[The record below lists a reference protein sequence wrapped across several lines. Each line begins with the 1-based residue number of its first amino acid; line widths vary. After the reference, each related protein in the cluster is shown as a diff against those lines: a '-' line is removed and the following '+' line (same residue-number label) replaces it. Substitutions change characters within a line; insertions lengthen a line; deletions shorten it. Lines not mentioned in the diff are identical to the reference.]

1 MGTFSPEFEQGLL
14 DRVDVLTQKK
24 LELEKQLQKQT
35 GLISSKELK
44 EE

>member
-24 LELEKQLQKQT
+24 LELEKDYRNKRA
-35 GLISSKELK
+35 
-44 EE
+44 